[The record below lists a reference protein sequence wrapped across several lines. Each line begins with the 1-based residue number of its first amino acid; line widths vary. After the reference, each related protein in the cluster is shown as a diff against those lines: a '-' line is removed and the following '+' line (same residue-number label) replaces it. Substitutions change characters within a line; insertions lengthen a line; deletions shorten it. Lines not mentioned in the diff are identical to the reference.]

1 MRLLRA
7 ATLALA
13 LLVGSGPAGATAPP
27 AAAAPSPA
35 GRPRVVL
42 DHLEFPASVPRA
54 GYYEQRLREFLQRE
68 TRRAVWGAGRGST
81 ITYRY
86 FVTDLVIE
94 QRGDVVRVRCQA
106 PGQLPK
112 GKPAKGTLTFSGPA
126 SARDA
131 VVVEVLEIVA
141 RGVITRLAELE
152 RRRRGQPG

>member
-1 MRLLRA
+1 MRLLRG

-13 LLVGSGPAGATAPP
+13 LLANPRPAGATAPTAT
-27 AAAAPSPA
+27 AAQSPA

-42 DHLEFPASVPRA
+42 DHLELPASIPRA
-54 GYYEQRLREFLQRE
+54 SYYEQRLREFLQRE

-86 FVTDLVIE
+86 FVTELVIE

-106 PGQLPK
+106 TGQLPK
-112 GKPAKGTLTFSGPA
+112 GKTAKGMLTFSGPA
-126 SARDA
+126 STRDA

-152 RRRRGQPG
+152 RTRRGQPG